1 MSQPNFEQ
9 MSNDELRQKMEEFGL
24 PNVPI
29 TASTRHILIKRLHN
43 HLNGGAATG
52 KASAAAANKARRETM
67 HVVKYSSDEESDRDV
82 AKEKLKKKLE
92 NHKNA
97 RRQTIGGAALSPA
110 LAPAPAPAPA
120 ALEKSSRKSMRATP
134 TKTTRESGIQPP
146 TRHIVKTIPV
156 TIEDSD
162 EEEVIQAPPPRKAA
176 DRRSK
181 SKTPVTL
188 GKSDLVTTSY
198 KQVVAPVREE
208 EPIELEDD
216 EVGSVLS
223 WRRMLILIAE

>member
-29 TASTRHILIKRLHN
+29 TASTRNILIKRLHN

-52 KASAAAANKARRETM
+52 KASAAANKARRETM
-67 HVVKYSSDEESDRDV
+67 HVVKYSSDEESDRDA

-110 LAPAPAPAPA
+110 PAPAPA
-120 ALEKSSRKSMRATP
+120 ALEKTSRKSMRATP

-146 TRHIVKTIPV
+146 SRHIVKTIPV

-162 EEEVIQAPPPRKAA
+162 EEEVIQAPPPRKAT

-216 EVGSVLS
+216 EVGSVLG
-223 WRRMLILIAE
+223 WR